1 MKLLIMPKSID
12 QIESLIE
19 DIDGV
24 IVGIKDLSINQP
36 AYFTLD
42 EIKKINE
49 IIKNNGKEIFVSLNK
64 NMFNKDLEILEYTL
78 LQLDNLKLNGILY
91 YDIAIVNFKK
101 NLKLVTPLVW
111 NQEHLTTN
119 YLTSNFWYEYGAKY
133 TMLSS
138 EITLDEINE
147 IALNAN
153 AKTMVPIF
161 GYLPMF
167 VSRRHLVKNYLDT
180 FKIKDDSNINYIEK
194 EDKIYAIID
203 SNDGTIAYSNKCLNG
218 INETLKLNVDYIVLN
233 SFNINNVTFKRV
245 VSMYNIVNE
254 SNVQEFK
261 EEIDKML
268 ETDTGFL
275 YKETVYEVKK

>member
-36 AYFTLD
+36 AYFTLE

-147 IALNAN
+147 IKEN
-153 AKTMVPIF
+153 AKAKIMVPIF

-180 FKIKDDSNINYIEK
+180 FKIKDDSSINYIEK
-194 EDKIYAIID
+194 ENKTYAIID

-218 INETLKLNVDYIVLN
+218 INETLKLNSDYIVLN
-233 SFNINNVTFKRV
+233 SFNINNATFRRV

>member
-119 YLTSNFWYEYGAKY
+119 YLTSNFWYEYRAKY

-138 EITLDEINE
+138 EITIDEINE

-203 SNDGTIAYSNKCLNG
+203 SNNGTIAYSNKCLNG

-233 SFNINNVTFKRV
+233 SFNINNATFKRV

>member
-133 TMLSS
+133 IMLSS
-138 EITLDEINE
+138 EITIDEINE
-147 IALNAN
+147 IALNTN

-194 EDKIYAIID
+194 ENKTYAIID

-233 SFNINNVTFKRV
+233 SFNINNATFKRV

-268 ETDTGFL
+268 DTDTGFL

>member
-138 EITLDEINE
+138 EITIDEINE

-233 SFNINNVTFKRV
+233 SFNINNATFKRV

-254 SNVQEFK
+254 SNIQEFK

-275 YKETVYEVKK
+275 YKETIYEVKK

>member
-24 IVGIKDLSINQP
+24 IVGIKDLSITQP

-138 EITLDEINE
+138 EITIDEINE

-194 EDKIYAIID
+194 EDKTYAIID

-233 SFNINNVTFKRV
+233 SFNINNATFKRV

>member
-1 MKLLIMPKSID
+1 MKLLIIPKSID

-194 EDKIYAIID
+194 ENKIYAIID

-233 SFNINNVTFKRV
+233 SFNINNATFKRV

-268 ETDTGFL
+268 DTDTGFL

>member
-153 AKTMVPIF
+153 AKTMDPIF

-194 EDKIYAIID
+194 ENKTYAIID

-233 SFNINNVTFKRV
+233 SFNINNATFKRV

-268 ETDTGFL
+268 DTDTGFL

>member
-194 EDKIYAIID
+194 ENKTYAIID

-233 SFNINNVTFKRV
+233 SFNINNATFKRV

-254 SNVQEFK
+254 SNIQEFK

-268 ETDTGFL
+268 DTDTGFL

>member
-194 EDKIYAIID
+194 ENKTYAIID

-233 SFNINNVTFKRV
+233 SFNINNATFKRV
-245 VSMYNIVNE
+245 VSMYNIANE

-268 ETDTGFL
+268 DTDTGFL

>member
-1 MKLLIMPKSID
+1 MKLLIMPKSIN

-138 EITLDEINE
+138 EITIDEINE

-233 SFNINNVTFKRV
+233 SFNINNATFKRV

-254 SNVQEFK
+254 SNIQEFK

-275 YKETVYEVKK
+275 YKETIYEVKK

>member
-1 MKLLIMPKSID
+1 MKLLIIPKSID

-194 EDKIYAIID
+194 ENKTYAIID

-233 SFNINNVTFKRV
+233 SFNINNATFKRV

-268 ETDTGFL
+268 DTDTGFL

>member
-138 EITLDEINE
+138 EITIDEINE

-194 EDKIYAIID
+194 EDKTYAIID

-233 SFNINNVTFKRV
+233 SFNINNATFKRV

-275 YKETVYEVKK
+275 YKETIYEVKK

>member
-36 AYFTLD
+36 AYFTLE

-194 EDKIYAIID
+194 ENKTYAIID

-218 INETLKLNVDYIVLN
+218 INETLKLNSDYIVLN
-233 SFNINNVTFKRV
+233 SFNINNATFRRV

>member
-147 IALNAN
+147 IALNSN

-194 EDKIYAIID
+194 ENKIYAIID

-218 INETLKLNVDYIVLN
+218 INETLKLNSDYIVLN
-233 SFNINNVTFKRV
+233 SFNINNATFRRV

>member
-138 EITLDEINE
+138 EITIDEINE

-233 SFNINNVTFKRV
+233 SFNINNATFKRV

>member
-138 EITLDEINE
+138 EITIDEINE

-233 SFNINNVTFKRV
+233 SFNINNATFKRV

-268 ETDTGFL
+268 DTDTGFL

>member
-138 EITLDEINE
+138 EITIDEINE

-194 EDKIYAIID
+194 ENKTYAIID

-233 SFNINNVTFKRV
+233 SFNINNATFKRV

-268 ETDTGFL
+268 DTDTGFL

>member
-233 SFNINNVTFKRV
+233 SFNINNATFKRV

>member
-138 EITLDEINE
+138 EITIDEINE

-194 EDKIYAIID
+194 ENKIYAIID

-233 SFNINNVTFKRV
+233 SFNINNATFRRV

-268 ETDTGFL
+268 DTDTGFL
-275 YKETVYEVKK
+275 YKENVYEVKK

>member
-1 MKLLIMPKSID
+1 MKLLIIPKSID

-194 EDKIYAIID
+194 ENKTYAIID

-233 SFNINNVTFKRV
+233 SFNINNATFKRV
-245 VSMYNIVNE
+245 VSMYNIANE

-268 ETDTGFL
+268 DTDTGFL